1 MAIGRGRL
9 TAIEMLP
16 RECAEIVAWAAG
28 QLRMRERT
36 QSEIYEEFYTKLAAL
51 QKEHRGELDFS
62 IPSFSAFNRY
72 SIRLAT
78 LTRRLEDTREIAG
91 AVAAKFDARA
101 SDDLTLIASE
111 AIKTLVFELTV
122 EAGEAGMAPKE
133 AMQLANALRAA
144 SQAQGVS
151 TARRTMV
158 EKNFKQGVEAA
169 LDKVAKVKGLSDS
182 TVESIKAGVLG
193 IDPAHKSGAAT
204 YFEAPA

>member
-1 MAIGRGRL
+1 
-9 TAIEMLP
+9 MLP
-16 RECAEIVAWAAG
+16 RDCAEIVAWAAAE
-28 QLRMRERT
+28 LRKRERT
-36 QSEIYEEFYTKLAAL
+36 QSDIYEEFYLKLAAL
-51 QKEHRGELDFS
+51 QKEHRGELDFT

-91 AVAAKFDARA
+91 AVAAKFDAKA

-122 EAGEAGMAPKE
+122 EAGEAGMKPRD

-151 TARRTMV
+151 TARRATV
-158 EKNFKQGVEAA
+158 EEKFKECVEEA
-169 LDKVAKVKGLSDS
+169 LDKVAKVKGLSAG
-182 TVESIKAGVLG
+182 TIESIKVEILG
-193 IDPAHKSGAAT
+193 LDPAGRPEAASRNG
-204 YFEAPA
+204 APA